1 MTSITSKTERYAW
14 LRLSLEPGLGPATAR
29 KLLAHFGLPDQIY
42 AQSVG
47 TLSRYVPTNMAL
59 QLHAEPTEELEQLI
73 DQTLTWAEAPD
84 QHMLCL
90 ADEAYP
96 AALLNLHDPP
106 LVLYGRGQLAQLS
119 YQGLAIVGARSATQQ
134 GLENAHGFGRFLASE
149 GWCIVSGMAAGIDT
163 AAHEGALAA
172 QQPNSTLAVLATGID
187 RVYPASNRALAHR
200 IVDQGLILSE
210 FHLGQSAMRHHF
222 VRRNRL
228 VAALSRGV
236 LVVEAALKSGSL
248 STARLATEI
257 GREVFAIPGSIH
269 SPLHKGCHQLIRQGA
284 KLVESAEHIVEEMGH
299 NLPLPFSASAPVSAP
314 PAPAKPKPLPDH
326 LSTTQ
331 KTLLHALGSEALT
344 ADQLHNR
351 CSELSIAEVGI
362 ELAQLEL
369 LDVIKQ
375 SSAGVYVCQ

>member
-1 MTSITSKTERYAW
+1 MTSPNSLTERYAW

-29 KLLAHFGLPDQIY
+29 KLLAHFGLPNQIY

-47 TLSRYVPTNMAL
+47 TLSRYLPITMAT
-59 QLHAEPTEELEQLI
+59 QLHAEPTEELAQLI
-73 DQTLTWAEAPD
+73 EQTLNWGDAPD
-84 QHMLCL
+84 QHILCL
-90 ADEAYP
+90 ADDTYP

-106 LVLYGRGQLAQLS
+106 LVLYGKGQLEQLQ

-134 GLENAHGFGRFLASE
+134 GLENARGFARFLASE
-149 GWCIVSGMAAGIDT
+149 GWCIVSGMAAGIDA
-163 AAHEGALAA
+163 AAHEGALSA
-172 QQPNSTLAVLATGID
+172 QQPNNTLAVLATGMD
-187 RVYPASNRALAHR
+187 RVYPASNRDLAHR
-200 IVDQGLILSE
+200 IAEQGLLISE

-299 NLPLPFSASAPVSAP
+299 NLPLPFHISTSTSV
-314 PAPAKPKPLPDH
+314 PATSQPKPLPDH
-326 LSTTQ
+326 LSAAQ
-331 KTLLHALGSEALT
+331 KIIMQTLGTDAMT
-344 ADQLHNR
+344 ADQIQHL
-351 CSELSIAEVGI
+351 CPELSIAEVGV

-369 LDVIKQ
+369 LDVIQQQ
-375 SSAGVYVCQ
+375 SPGVYVCQ